1 MAEGYDNNHWI
12 RVSSALLRVDNC
24 NEKSQQLGRHFS
36 RSDDL
41 NFDNGHR
48 PRQGQH
54 NSNKNRNRGRNNRRP
69 SGGGGNSPNNNGG
82 GNSLN
87 RVYESNGPDVK
98 VRGTA
103 QTVAEKYL
111 QLGRDAQ
118 SSGDNVMAESYFQ
131 FSEHYF
137 RTWAA
142 AQPVGQ
148 PTQQLRRPDDEE
160 FEDDREEGAEGETE
174 GAVAPEVIQGA
185 SAEHSEMTGEPASGE
200 PEGEQRNFRQRD
212 NRERYRPKWQNRKD
226 QPNQDQPVEG
236 EPRAGEAEAVV
247 EARVTPAQEETS
259 GEWEAPSFLRRPAAV
274 VEEAVAEPAAEKRAR
289 APRRPRTAAADE
301 TPQGE

>member
-1 MAEGYDNNHWI
+1 
-12 RVSSALLRVDNC
+12 
-24 NEKSQQLGRHFS
+24 
-36 RSDDL
+36 L

-54 NSNKNRNRGRNNRRP
+54 NNNKNRNRGRNNRRP
-69 SGGGGNSPNNNGG
+69 GGGGGNPNNNNGG

-148 PTQQLRRPDDEE
+148 PTQQLRRPEDEE
-160 FEDDREEGAEGETE
+160 FDDDREDGADGESE
-174 GAVAPEVIQGA
+174 SGAAAEAAPASTAGHGDV
-185 SAEHSEMTGEPASGE
+185 SAEAPGNEADAD
-200 PEGEQRNFRQRD
+200 QRNFKPRD
-212 NRERYRPKWQNRKD
+212 NRDRNRPKWQNRRD
-226 QPNQDQPVEG
+226 PQDGPAEG
-236 EPRAGEAEAVV
+236 ATEGEAVV
-247 EARVTPAQEETS
+247 EARSAIPQDDGAK
-259 GEWEAPSFLRRPAAV
+259 GEWEAPSFLRRPAPV
-274 VEEAVAEPAAEKRAR
+274 VDEVAAEPAAEKRAR
-289 APRRPRTAAADE
+289 PPRRPRAAAADDGVVPDDGSPSE
-301 TPQGE
+301 

>member
-1 MAEGYDNNHWI
+1 
-12 RVSSALLRVDNC
+12 
-24 NEKSQQLGRHFS
+24 
-36 RSDDL
+36 L

-54 NSNKNRNRGRNNRRP
+54 NNNNKNRNRGRNNRRP
-69 SGGGGNSPNNNGG
+69 SGGSGNNPNSGG

-160 FEDDREEGAEGETE
+160 FEDDREDGPEGETE
-174 GAVAPEVIQGA
+174 GVVVAEGA
-185 SAEHSEMTGEPASGE
+185 QAGPVEHAELAAEPVSGE
-200 PEGEQRNFRQRD
+200 QEGEQRNYRQRD
-212 NRERYRPKWQNRKD
+212 NRERYRPKWQNRRD
-226 QPNQDQPVEG
+226 QPNQDQPGEG
-236 EPRAGEAEAVV
+236 EPRVAEAEAVV
-247 EARVTPAQEETS
+247 EARIAAPHEEATS
-259 GEWEAPSFLRRPAAV
+259 GEWEAPSFLRRPAPV
-274 VEEAVAEPAAEKRAR
+274 VEEAEAEPVAEKRAR
-289 APRRPRTAAADE
+289 APRRPRAVVADDD

>member
-1 MAEGYDNNHWI
+1 
-12 RVSSALLRVDNC
+12 
-24 NEKSQQLGRHFS
+24 
-36 RSDDL
+36 L

-54 NSNKNRNRGRNNRRP
+54 NKNRGRGRNNRRP
-69 SGGGGNSPNNNGG
+69 GGGGGHISGGAQGNSP
-82 GNSLN
+82 N

-103 QTVAEKYL
+103 QTIAEKYM

-137 RTWAA
+137 RVMAA

-148 PTQQLRRPDDEE
+148 PTQQLRRPEDDD
-160 FEDDREEGAEGETE
+160 FEDEGDDGGEGENE
-174 GAVAPEVIQGA
+174 AQPNPAASENPQGGSAPQADAPGQA
-185 SAEHSEMTGEPASGE
+185 PDMDRS
-200 PEGEQRNFRQRD
+200 EQRNFRQRD
-212 NRERYRPKWQNRKD
+212 NRDGNRERFRPRWQNRRD
-226 QPNQDQPVEG
+226 QSPEG
-236 EPRAGEAEAVV
+236 NADPQMAESQSQTPRDEPPREAVV
-247 EARVTPAQEETS
+247 EARSAATDVEAGPGQ
-259 GEWEAPSFLRRPAAV
+259 WEAPSFLRRPAAAMT
-274 VEEAVAEPAAEKRAR
+274 EEAGEPVAEKRAR
-289 APRRPRTAAADE
+289 APRKPRVVDE